1 MLDRLPP
8 SLIHELENL
17 VRISQAEVCP
27 LVPRGDFSGTDIIDA
42 TEIED
47 DEFSTS
53 LYALSR
59 SNGMLTSTYDE
70 VLVTLYPEKP
80 MSNTVLETK
89 EEQEKE
95 KDVDRRVN
103 KSKKAVR
110 IPLQELIEDTQ
121 TNIVYNWASSP
132 EPNTG

>member
-1 MLDRLPP
+1 MLDRLPS
-8 SLIHELENL
+8 SLINELENL
-17 VRISQAEVCP
+17 VRLSQAEVCP
-27 LVPRGDFSGTDIIDA
+27 LASRGDFSGTDMIDA

-59 SNGMLTSTYDE
+59 GNGTLTSAYDE
-70 VLVTLYPEKP
+70 ILVTLYPEKP
-80 MSNTVLETK
+80 VSNAETK

-95 KDVDRRVN
+95 RDVDKRVN

-121 TNIVYNWASSP
+121 TNIAYNWASSP
-132 EPNTG
+132 EPTTG